1 VERDPSMQ
9 MTPTCLFSATEAIST
24 LARKP
29 TILFLLERGGTDVF
43 IDFVRGLSYK
53 P

>member
-1 VERDPSMQ
+1 MQ
-9 MTPTCLFSATEAIST
+9 MSPTCLFSATEAIST
-24 LARKP
+24 LTREP
-29 TILFLLERGGTDVF
+29 TILFLLERGAAGTDVF